1 MQNAANSAVLV
12 AGWHRMSYRF
22 DDQSFISQELE
33 RLICRL
39 HASTGN
45 AITEGRFILFGAGST
60 QLINAAVHALSPH
73 NSSAP
78 AKAWLQSLSSRFVP
92 VPAFV
97 SYSIFSFNEEYALE
111 VYQQRTDFFRSVD
124 FQFQG
129 DTSLWKNNSDSTL
142 NLIEV
147 VTAPN
152 NPDGQLNKAVL
163 HGPYVKAIHDHAYYW
178 PHFTAI
184 PAPADEDLMI
194 FTLSKFTGHAGT
206 TFGWALI
213 KDESVYQR
221 MLKYKL
227 LNVLGVSRDT
237 QLRALKLLKLVLEG
251 SGRRFEFSYTTMKNC
266 WEKLNNAL
274 PVSDRFS
281 IQKIAPQYCTFFQ
294 TIRGNLLQVISHF

>member
-33 RLICRL
+33 RLIRRL

-78 AKAWLQSLSSRFVP
+78 AKACLQSLSSRFVP

-111 VYQQRTDFFRSVD
+111 VNFYVWVYQQRTDFFRSVD

-147 VTAPN
+147 VTAPD

-194 FTLSKFTGHAGT
+194 FTLSKLTDHAGT
-206 TFGWALI
+206 TFG
-213 KDESVYQR
+213 
-221 MLKYKL
+221 
-227 LNVLGVSRDT
+227 
-237 QLRALKLLKLVLEG
+237 
-251 SGRRFEFSYTTMKNC
+251 
-266 WEKLNNAL
+266 
-274 PVSDRFS
+274 
-281 IQKIAPQYCTFFQ
+281 
-294 TIRGNLLQVISHF
+294 